1 MDHREIQVLEHDEVQ
16 RESGMNSSRG
26 TLSKEWSVK
35 LRGVIDQFRGA
46 CITLWKKK
54 LMLKVSWSKL

>member
-1 MDHREIQVLEHDEVQ
+1 
-16 RESGMNSSRG
+16 MNSSRG

-35 LRGVIDQFRGA
+35 LSVVIVQFRGA

-54 LMLKVSWSKL
+54 LMLKISWSKL